1 MISHSQFEEDKWIV
15 DNLNIPEHGTF
26 CEVGAFDGLGCSNTL
41 YFEEIGWR
49 GVLIE
54 ADPYNAAKC
63 FINRPDAV
71 VWCCAVGKERLGL
84 FHVNEL
90 DRGASGIC
98 TAGKPMPVVV
108 RPLYELLNHSME
120 RPLDLLSIDTEGTE
134 LDVWG
139 SIGFIS
145 PKIVIIEYQTFFN
158 PSQAPAILKAMEKD
172 YEMVH
177 QTGCNLI
184 MVKRDD

>member
-1 MISHSQFEEDKWIV
+1 MISHSQFEEDKWIA
-15 DNLNIPEHGTF
+15 DNLKIPEHGTF

-71 VWCCAVGKERLGL
+71 VWCCAVGKERLDT

-90 DRGASGIC
+90 DRG
-98 TAGKPMPVVV
+98 VVQ
-108 RPLYELLNHSME
+108 PLSRILSWALGLQ
-120 RPLDLLSIDTEGTE
+120 PLDLLSIDTEGTE
-134 LDVWG
+134 LDVWE
-139 SIGFIS
+139 SISGIK
-145 PKIVIIEYQTFFN
+145 PRIVIIEYQTFFN